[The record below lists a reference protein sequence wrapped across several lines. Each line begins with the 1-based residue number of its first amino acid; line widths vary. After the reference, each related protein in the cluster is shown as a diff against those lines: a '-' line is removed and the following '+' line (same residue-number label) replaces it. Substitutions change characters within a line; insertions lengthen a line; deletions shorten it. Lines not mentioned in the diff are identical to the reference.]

1 MLGRFGRAASALAGT
16 FAGMWSGGH
25 GSHDG
30 IGLEAGRMGR
40 RLGSWIPSRVHVNTL
55 INQSGPN
62 TLARARFLAR
72 NNGYAFSA
80 VECFSSNLVGAGIT
94 PSWKSPLPVP
104 ELDNDASEEQIG
116 AAKKAAKGAAAQKKG
131 VHELWARWTDEADAE
146 GITDF
151 YGLQKRIARELFIA
165 GEIFIRLRPRRL
177 SDGLSIPLQL
187 ELYPSEQLP
196 LWLTMPLN
204 NGNWIR
210 QGIEFDKIG
219 RRVAYH
225 FWKVN
230 PGDITLAPK
239 FGERVRIPASQILHV
254 FDPLEGGQIRGL
266 SRLTPAIITLW
277 MLDLYDDA
285 ELERKKTAA
294 LFSVFITRPDPD
306 GEFFD
311 NEKKKVDPSD
321 GAASVKL
328 EPGSAHVL
336 LPGED
341 FGVAAP
347 ADSGNSYEPF
357 QYRTLARVCA
367 ALGLP
372 YAGVTGDMVKANYG
386 NQRAAMIEA
395 RRRAEAIQH
404 NIMVYQFCRPIFRAF
419 MDSAHIAGSL
429 DFDGYADNPGDYLN
443 MNWIP
448 PRWMWI
454 DPLKDRQAEI
464 LAVDAG
470 FKARSMVIEE
480 EGSDAAEV
488 DQRIAEDNA
497 RAERLGITFS
507 GVQSL
512 RQILAAPPPDNG
524 DAQPAE
530 NEPPAA
536 PDNNQPAQQPQ
547 RVKKTAPPKPT
558 PPKAA
563 NPNARSLS
571 PYR

>member
-1 MLGRFGRAASALAGT
+1 MLGGFGRAVSSMAGRV
-16 FAGMWSGGH
+16 FAGMWSGG
-25 GSHDG
+25 DG
-30 IGLEAGRMGR
+30 NGLEAGRMGR

-72 NNGYAFSA
+72 NNGYAYSA
-80 VECFSSNLVGAGIT
+80 VECFASNLVGAGIT
-94 PSWKSPLPVP
+94 PSWKSPLAKGIEPVGADD
-104 ELDNDASEEQIG
+104 EISETKRK
-116 AAKKAAKGAAAQKKG
+116 ANKRKAKAAASQKKD
-131 VHELWARWTDEADAE
+131 VHALWARWTDEADAE

-165 GEIFIRLRPRRL
+165 GEVFVRLRPRYMA
-177 SDGLSIPLQL
+177 DGLSIPLQL
-187 ELYPSEQLP
+187 ELLPAEQLP
-196 LWLTMPLN
+196 LWLTMPLE

-239 FGERVRIPASQILHV
+239 FGERVRLPASQILHV

-294 LFSVFITRPDPD
+294 LFSVFVTRPDPD

-311 NEKKKVDPSD
+311 KEMQGKDPSA
-321 GAASVKL
+321 GSAQVKL
-328 EPGSAHVL
+328 EPGAAHVL

-341 FGVAAP
+341 IKVAEP
-347 ADSGNSYEPF
+347 ADSGQSYEPF

-404 NIMVYQFCRPIFRAF
+404 GVIVFQFCRPVFRAF
-419 MDSAHIAGSL
+419 LDSAHIAGAL
-429 DFDGYADNPGDYLN
+429 DFDGYADNPQDYLD

-470 FKARSMVIEE
+470 FKARSMVVEE
-480 EGSDAAEV
+480 EGYDAAEV
-488 DQRIAEDNA
+488 DERIAEDAA
-497 RAERLGITFS
+497 RAARLGIQFS

-512 RQILAAPPPDNG
+512 RQLEADPPPSEDSADLKPDPNG
-524 DAQPAE
+524 KILK
-530 NEPPAA
+530 PPAKA
-536 PDNNQPAQQPQ
+536 VPP
-547 RVKKTAPPKPT
+547 KTSPPKPT
-558 PPKAA
+558 APK
-563 NPNARSLS
+563 P
-571 PYR
+571 

>member
-1 MLGRFGRAASALAGT
+1 MFGRLGRAVASA
-16 FAGMWSGGH
+16 WNGG
-25 GSHDG
+25 GSDG
-30 IGLEAGRMGR
+30 IGIEAGRMGR
-40 RLGSWIPSRVHVNTL
+40 RLGSWVPSRVHVNTL

-72 NNGYAFSA
+72 NNGYAYSA
-80 VECFSSNLVGAGIT
+80 VECFASNLIGAGIT
-94 PSWKSPLPVP
+94 PSWKSPLAD
-104 ELDNDASEEQIG
+104 EAGDNAAAA
-116 AAKKAAKGAAAQKKG
+116 AAKQKKD
-131 VHELWARWTDEADAE
+131 VHALWARWTDEADAE
-146 GITDF
+146 GVTDF

-165 GEIFIRLRPRRL
+165 GEVFVRLRPRYL

-187 ELYPSEQLP
+187 EILPSEQLP
-196 LWLTMPLN
+196 LWLSMPLD

-225 FWKVN
+225 FWRVN
-230 PGDITLAPK
+230 PGDITLSPK
-239 FGERVRIPASQILHV
+239 FGERVRVPASQIIHV

-311 NEKKKVDPSD
+311 KDKQIAAADND
-321 GAASVKL
+321 GVAGVKL

-336 LPGED
+336 LPGE
-341 FGVAAP
+341 GVTVATP

-357 QYRTLARVCA
+357 QYRTLTRVCA

-372 YAGVTGDMVKANYG
+372 YSGVTGDKSKSNYG
-386 NQRAAMIEA
+386 NERSAMIDA
-395 RRRAEAIQH
+395 RRRAETIQH
-404 NIMVYQFCRPIFRAF
+404 GVIVYQLCRAVFRAF
-419 MDSAHIAGSL
+419 LDSAHIAGVL
-429 DFDGYADNPGDYLN
+429 DFDGYADNPQDYLQ

-464 LAVDAG
+464 LAVNAG
-470 FKARSMVIEE
+470 FKARSQVIEE
-480 EGSDAAEV
+480 EGYDAAEV
-488 DQRIAEDNA
+488 DQRIADDKD
-497 RAERLGITFS
+497 RADRLGLNFTGTPTAHALIS
-507 GVQSL
+507 EQPLNADDDQAPGGD
-512 RQILAAPPPDNG
+512 APPDEG
-524 DAQPAE
+524 QSQP
-530 NEPPAA
+530 
-536 PDNNQPAQQPQ
+536 PAQQKPGPA
-547 RVKKTAPPKPT
+547 TPPKPKT
-558 PPKAA
+558 PKSRTA
-563 NPNARSLS
+563 
-571 PYR
+571 

>member
-1 MLGRFGRAASALAGT
+1 
-16 FAGMWSGGH
+16 
-25 GSHDG
+25 
-30 IGLEAGRMGR
+30 MGR

-72 NNGYAFSA
+72 NNGYAYSA

-94 PSWKSPLPVP
+94 PSWKSPLAENLPDAEKNP
-104 ELDNDASEEQIG
+104 EGAKKQ
-116 AAKKAAKGAAAQKKG
+116 AAKAAQQKKD
-131 VHELWARWTDEADAE
+131 VHALWARWTDEADAE

-151 YGLQKRIARELFIA
+151 YGLQKRIGRELFIA
-165 GEIFIRLRPRRL
+165 GEIFVRLRPRYL
-177 SDGLSIPLQL
+177 SDGLAIPLQL
-187 ELYPSEQLP
+187 ELLPSEQLP
-196 LWLTMPLN
+196 LWLTMPLS

-239 FGERVRIPASQILHV
+239 FGERVRIPASQILHIY
-254 FDPLEGGQIRGL
+254 DPLEAGQIRGI

-306 GEFFD
+306 GDFFD
-311 NEKKKVDPSD
+311 KETTVREDD
-321 GAASVKL
+321 GAAGVKL
-328 EPGSAHVL
+328 EPGSAHVM

-341 FGVAAP
+341 VKVGQP
-347 ADSGNSYEPF
+347 ADSGATYEPY
-357 QYRTLARVCA
+357 QYRTLARICA

-404 NIMVYQFCRPIFRAF
+404 GIVVFQFCRPVFRAF
-419 MDSAHIAGSL
+419 LDSAHIAGAL
-429 DFDGYADNPGDYLN
+429 DFDGYADNPQDYLQ
-443 MNWIP
+443 MSWIP

-464 LAVDAG
+464 LAVTAG
-470 FKARSMVIEE
+470 FKARSQVIEE
-480 EGSDAAEV
+480 EGYDAAET
-488 DQRIAEDNA
+488 DQRIADDAA
-497 RAERLGITFS
+497 RAERLGIEIT

-512 RQILAAPPPDNG
+512 KQILADKPPDDG
-524 DAQPAE
+524 DADATEPVDPEKNQDDPAPAPQPS
-530 NEPPAA
+530 PPRK
-536 PDNNQPAQQPQ
+536 P
-547 RVKKTAPPKPT
+547 TSPKPKA
-558 PPKAA
+558 PK
-563 NPNARSLS
+563 P
-571 PYR
+571 

>member
-1 MLGRFGRAASALAGT
+1 MLERLARSVRGAAMGA
-16 FAGMWSGGH
+16 WSGF
-25 GSHDG
+25 HDG
-30 IGLEAGRMGR
+30 VGLESGRMGR

-80 VECFSSNLVGAGIT
+80 VECFASNLIGAGIT
-94 PSWKSPLPVP
+94 PSWKSPLAEDGPDAADDP
-104 ELDNDASEEQIG
+104 E
-116 AAKKAAKGAAAQKKG
+116 AAKKRASTAASQKKD
-131 VHELWARWTDEADAE
+131 VHALWARWTDEADAE

-151 YGLQKRIARELFIA
+151 YGIQKRVARELFIA
-165 GEIFIRLRPRRL
+165 GEIFVRLRPRYL

-196 LWLTMPLN
+196 LWLTMPLD

-225 FWKVN
+225 FWRVN

-239 FGERVRIPASQILHV
+239 FGERVRIPASQILHI

-294 LFSVFITRPDPD
+294 LFSIFIKRPDPD

-311 NEKKKVDPSD
+311 RKTTPGAPGAPEADGSSD
-321 GAASVKL
+321 VKL

-341 FGVAAP
+341 VTVAAP
-347 ADSGNSYEPF
+347 ADSGQSYEPF

-367 ALGLP
+367 GLGLP

-395 RRRAEAIQH
+395 RRRAEALQH
-404 NIMVYQFCRPIFRAF
+404 GIIVFQLCMPIFRAF
-419 MDSAHIAGSL
+419 MDSAHIAGAL
-429 DFDGYADNPGDYLN
+429 DFDGYADNPQDYLE
-443 MNWIP
+443 MAWIP

-454 DPLKDRQAEI
+454 DPLKDRQAEV

-470 FKARSMVIEE
+470 FKARSQVIEE
-480 EGSDAAEV
+480 EGYDAAEV
-488 DQRIAEDNA
+488 DQRIADDMA
-497 RAERLGITFS
+497 RADRMGLNFFGIA
-507 GVQSL
+507 SL
-512 RQILAAPPPDNG
+512 RTELASAPPDESLA
-524 DAQPAE
+524 DEAQ
-530 NEPPAA
+530 NEPVPETPPGQPVPPPPGPA
-536 PDNNQPAQQPQ
+536 
-547 RVKKTAPPKPT
+547 KKTVPPKPK
-558 PPKAA
+558 PRKP
-563 NPNARSLS
+563 
-571 PYR
+571 